1 MGQARHPLSLA
12 LLLLALGLAGPLV
25 GGCGSSSSEQ
35 STQGNP
41 GATDKAR
48 GSTAPPGAAAQACAG
63 TAAKAA
69 ELRVTG
75 VRCAAGLG
83 VVTAWS
89 TKNDCRADTSRPA
102 CTIGGYRCLSAT
114 GEHGFAVSCARPGRS
129 ISFIARRG

>member
-12 LLLLALGLAGPLV
+12 PVLLALGLAGLLV

-35 STQGNP
+35 NTQGT
-41 GATDKAR
+41 GAAGKTK
-48 GSTAPPGAAAQACAG
+48 GSTAPAGAAAQACAG

-75 VRCAAGLG
+75 VRCASGLG
-83 VVTAWS
+83 VVTAWRAKS
-89 TKNDCRADTSRPA
+89 NCRADTSRPA
-102 CTIGGYRCLSAT
+102 CTIGGYRCLSAA

-129 ISFIARRG
+129 ISFVAGGS

>member
-12 LLLLALGLAGPLV
+12 LVLLALGLAGLLV
-25 GGCGSSSSEQ
+25 GGCGSTSSEQ
-35 STQGNP
+35 STQGT
-41 GATDKAR
+41 GAAGKAN
-48 GSTAPPGAAAQACAG
+48 GSTAPAGAAAQVCAG
-63 TAAKAA
+63 TVATAA

-89 TKNDCRADTSRPA
+89 TKSDCRADTSRPA
-102 CTIGGYRCLSAT
+102 CTIGSYRCLGST

-129 ISFIARRG
+129 ISFVAGRG